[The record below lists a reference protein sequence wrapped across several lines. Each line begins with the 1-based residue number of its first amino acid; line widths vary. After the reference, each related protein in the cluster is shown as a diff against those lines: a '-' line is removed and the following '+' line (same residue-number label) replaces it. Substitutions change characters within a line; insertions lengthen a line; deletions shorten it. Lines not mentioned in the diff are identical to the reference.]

1 MTTITITPTIY
12 PAHCRQFYFD
22 ETYAFER
29 ENKPSG
35 NGEGITYW
43 RWTNGRSEE
52 REVWSEVEYA
62 AGSDYTSGGLC
73 MRANYESLSELLA
86 EHHPEGDSPAVWAR
100 ASGGHGTFAL
110 LVRYDAISE
119 ECREAIDALEDY
131 PLHDENKHSELQCEA
146 ENEAWEQWAEQDFKR
161 ALCKHY
167 GECDWPEGVDAYE
180 LFRVAQEAAN
190 VYWENEQGCD
200 MWIRVER
207 VADKAHDLLEGEPL
221 RWVSAEQVSMLEKA
235 APLFRA
241 AQAAEEAA
249 S

>member
-1 MTTITITPTIY
+1 VDKRDY
-12 PAHCRQFYFD
+12 PAHCRQFYFA

-29 ENKPSG
+29 ENKPSE
-35 NGEGITYW
+35 NGEGIAYG

-62 AGSDYTSGGLC
+62 TGGDYTSGGLY

-86 EHHPEGDSPAVWAR
+86 EHHPEEDSPAVWAR

-146 ENEAWEQWAEQDFKR
+146 ESEAWKWWAERDFKR
-161 ALCKHY
+161 SLCEHY
-167 GECDWPEGVDAYE
+167 GECDWPEGVDAYS
-180 LFRVAQEAAN
+180 LFRAAQDDASI
-190 VYWENEQGCD
+190 YWENEQGCD
-200 MWIRVER
+200 MWLDVEKVAR
-207 VADKAHDLLEGEPL
+207 VAHELMTGERSL
-221 RWVSAEQVSMLEKA
+221 AEWNERHYRHVLDSAARALG
-235 APLFRA
+235 A
-241 AQAAEEAA
+241 AQEAEAA
-249 S
+249 NG